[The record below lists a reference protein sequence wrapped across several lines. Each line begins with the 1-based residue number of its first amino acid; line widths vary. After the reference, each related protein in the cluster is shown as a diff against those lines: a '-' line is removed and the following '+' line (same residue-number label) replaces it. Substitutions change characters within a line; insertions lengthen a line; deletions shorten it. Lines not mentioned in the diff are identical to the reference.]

1 MNVTSSPTSISRR
14 ALWLASCLAVCLAAS
29 TAQAD
34 DPAAARQHYNEGTK
48 AFDLGLY
55 DKAVSEY
62 MMAYQAVN
70 DPALLYNLA
79 QAHRL
84 GGHVREAL
92 RFYRVYLQRRPNAEN
107 RPEVEQKIIELKQ
120 AADRLDHAQNGL
132 QPDRPLDAGQPTTTS
147 PTAPPPA
154 ETTPVAATATPEP
167 VARPGRTLKI
177 AGLATGAVG
186 VAGLAVGIAFGALAQ
201 SASSSLTNTSRNGGF
216 YDPGKYSSGHTDQIV
231 EGVTLG
237 IGAAAVAGGV
247 VLYVL
252 GRRAAAHAPARDVA
266 WLR

>member
-1 MNVTSSPTSISRR
+1 MNLTFSFSTRR
-14 ALWLASCLAVCLAAS
+14 ASCLVICLASCLAVCLTVS
-29 TAQAD
+29 TARAD
-34 DPAAARQHYNEGTK
+34 DPVTARLHYNEGTK

-55 DKAVSEY
+55 DKAVAEY

-84 GGHVREAL
+84 GGHVRDAL
-92 RFYRVYLQRRPNAEN
+92 RFYRVYLQRLPNAEN
-107 RPEVEQKIIELKQ
+107 RPEVEQKIGELKQ
-120 AADRLDHAQNGL
+120 AVDRLDHAQNGL
-132 QPDRPLDAGQPTTTS
+132 QPDRPLDAGTT
-147 PTAPPPA
+147 PPPA
-154 ETTPVAATATPEP
+154 ATTTVEAKAEP
-167 VARPGRTLKI
+167 VERPGRTLKI
-177 AGLATGAVG
+177 AGIATGAVG

-201 SASSSLTNTSRNGGF
+201 SASSSLTNTSHSGGF

-237 IGAAAVAGGV
+237 IGAAAVATGV

-252 GRRAAAHAPARDVA
+252 GRRAAARPRDVA

>member
-1 MNVTSSPTSISRR
+1 MKVISWVPSY
-14 ALWLASCLAVCLAAS
+14 LVICCAVCLAA
-29 TAQAD
+29 
-34 DPAAARQHYNEGTK
+34 PAARGDDTVAARLHYNQGTK

-55 DKAVSEY
+55 DKAIAEY
-62 MMAYQAVN
+62 MTAYQAVN

-84 GGHVREAL
+84 AGHVRDAL
-92 RFYRVYLQRRPNAEN
+92 RFYRVYLQRLPGAEN
-107 RPEVEQKIIELKQ
+107 RPEVEQKIMELKQ
-120 AADRLDHAQNGL
+120 AADRLDRAQNGL
-132 QPDRPLDAGQPTTTS
+132 QPDRPLDPGVEPGAPT
-147 PTAPPPA
+147 PPPV
-154 ETTPVAATATPEP
+154 VATENAVV
-167 VARPGRTLKI
+167 VARPEQPGRTLRL
-177 AGLATGAVG
+177 AGIGTGAAG

-201 SASSSLTNTSRNGGF
+201 SASSSLTSTSRNGGF

-237 IGAAAVAGGV
+237 IGAAAVATGV

-252 GRRAAAHAPARDVA
+252 GRRAALHARDVA

>member
-1 MNVTSSPTSISRR
+1 MNFTSSFSTRR
-14 ALWLASCLAVCLAAS
+14 ALCLVSCLALCLTVS
-29 TAQAD
+29 TARAD
-34 DPAAARQHYNEGTK
+34 DPAAARLHYNEGTK

-55 DKAVSEY
+55 DKAIAEY
-62 MMAYQAVN
+62 MTAYQAVN

-107 RPEVEQKIIELKQ
+107 RPEVEQKIVELKQ
-120 AADRLDHAQNGL
+120 AADRLEHAQNGL
-132 QPDRPLDAGQPTTTS
+132 QPDRPLDAGAA
-147 PTAPPPA
+147 APPPVA
-154 ETTPVAATATPEP
+154 TTTTVAAAAKPEP
-167 VARPGRTLKI
+167 PEPIDRPGRTLKI

-252 GRRAAAHAPARDVA
+252 GRRAQLHARPRDLA